1 MADYTPQLVKEHEVR
16 NFFTPPLDYDDVD
29 KAELLAKIQ
38 AVETFIK
45 DVYFDGNM
53 PTEST
58 AKIPALLLVVSQIVQ
73 NPTLAKKYGAIVSE
87 KLGDY
92 SYKLATETGRTPYNA
107 YKVYRDMAFAM
118 LRAKCSTTWKV
129 YKTND
134 GL

>member
-1 MADYTPQLVKEHEVR
+1 MSDYIPQLVKEYEVR

-29 KAELLAKIQ
+29 KAELLIKIES
-38 AVETFIK
+38 VETFIK
-45 DVYFDGNM
+45 DVYFNGNM
-53 PTEST
+53 PSRDT
-58 AKIPALLLVVSQIVQ
+58 AKIPALLLVVSQIIQ

-92 SYKLATETGRTPYNA
+92 SYRLANETGNTPYNA
-107 YKVYRDMAFAM
+107 YKVYREMAFSI
-118 LRAKCSTTWKV
+118 LRAKCSSTWKV

>member
-1 MADYTPQLVKEHEVR
+1 MTDYIPKLVKEHEVR
-16 NFFTPPLDYDDVD
+16 NFFSPPLDYDDVG
-29 KAELLAKIQ
+29 KAELLSKIQ
-38 AVETFIK
+38 VVETFIK

-53 PTEST
+53 PNEDT

-92 SYKLATETGRTPYNA
+92 SYRLANELGRTPYNA
-107 YKVYRDMAFAM
+107 YRVYREMALAM

-129 YKTND
+129 FKTND